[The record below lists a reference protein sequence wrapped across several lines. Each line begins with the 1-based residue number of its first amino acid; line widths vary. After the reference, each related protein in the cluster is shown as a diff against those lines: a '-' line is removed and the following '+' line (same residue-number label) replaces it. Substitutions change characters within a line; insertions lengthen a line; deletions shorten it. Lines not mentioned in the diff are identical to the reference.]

1 MKKRTVK
8 KLRLKKSVK
17 MVILIILL
25 ATLYL
30 ISGKLGTVNTTLAC
44 ITWLLMGCDFL
55 GMLILE
61 EI

>member
-17 MVILIILL
+17 MVILTILL
-25 ATLYL
+25 IALYF
-30 ISGKLGTVNTTLAC
+30 ISGKLGTINTTLAC
-44 ITWLLMGCDFL
+44 ATWILMGCDFL

>member
-8 KLRLKKSVK
+8 RLKLKKNVK

-30 ISGKLGTVNTTLAC
+30 ISGKLGTFNTTLAC
-44 ITWLLMGCDFL
+44 ATWLLMGMDVL
-55 GMLILE
+55 GMLLLE
-61 EI
+61 Q

>member
-25 ATLYL
+25 VTLYL
-30 ISGKLGTVNTTLAC
+30 ISGKLGTINTTLAC
-44 ITWLLMGCDFL
+44 ATWLLMGMNIL
-55 GMLILE
+55 GMLLLE
-61 EI
+61 Q

>member
-25 ATLYL
+25 VALYVV
-30 ISGKLGTVNTTLAC
+30 SGKLGTINTTLAC
-44 ITWLLMGCDFL
+44 ATWLLMGLDFIS
-55 GMLILE
+55 MLILE

>member
-17 MVILIILL
+17 MGILIILL
-25 ATLYL
+25 VTLYF
-30 ISGKLGTVNTTLAC
+30 ISGKLGTINTTLAC
-44 ITWLLMGCDFL
+44 ATWILMGCDFL